1 VRLLRAL
8 AAQARGESG
17 APNPEWPTLPPSLA
31 PSLQAPNQA
40 AAGGR
45 DKGKDGDDG
54 GLAKAFSTGR
64 KRRAS
69 TRCL

>member
-1 VRLLRAL
+1 MRLFRAL
-8 AAQARGESG
+8 AAQARGEGG
-17 APNPEWPTLPPSLA
+17 APNQDWPSLPPSLA

-40 AAGGR
+40 AA
-45 DKGKDGDDG
+45 KGKEGNEE
-54 GLAKAFSTGR
+54 GLARAFSTGR